1 MLELASIE
9 IPSHIEGLSLFS
21 LSEHPDRILPS
32 GSATPDHWHPEGAR
46 NRNWV
51 AVRHG
56 DIKLIWFADEDSS
69 VVYNL
74 ADDPRELMPLPSDS
88 MLLEEA
94 MFYWATPPAFT
105 GTHSLNIGEN
115 AIEMLKGLGY
125 I

>member
-1 MLELASIE
+1 
-9 IPSHIEGLSLFS
+9 LFS
-21 LSEHPDRILPS
+21 ISENPGRILPS

-51 AVRHG
+51 AVRHE
-56 DIKLIWFADEDSS
+56 DTKLIWFADEDSS

-74 ADDPRELMPLPSDS
+74 ADDPWELMPLPIDS

-94 MFYWATPPAFT
+94 MFYWATPPAFA
-105 GTHSLNIGEN
+105 GTPALNIGDK
-115 AIEMLKGLGY
+115 ALEMLKGLGY